1 MNSSSNRRIAR
12 AAGVVMLA
20 ILLGQ
25 ASGLLRGI
33 LVARAFLPAE
43 LDAFFAANRVS
54 ETLFNL
60 LAAGALGSAFIPTFT
75 GLLAKGEKTAAWQ
88 LAASIANLLL
98 LTLTALAALA
108 AIFAPHIVRYAL
120 APGLA
125 ADPSL
130 FTLTIDLLRIQL
142 VSAVLFGLG
151 GLIVGILNA
160 HQVFFIPALTPSMY
174 QWGMIFGVLFLA
186 PKRGIYGL
194 AWGVV
199 LGAALYLLIQIP
211 SLVEVVPMEGN
222 RYTGRQ
228 VSGIHALRIT
238 HYALRITHYVL
249 RITHYALRH
258 SPLSSLENPSV
269 REVFR
274 LMAPRVLGVA
284 VVQLNFWVNTWL
296 ASQMASGSV
305 TGLQYGFSLMLMAQ
319 AAIAQSVAIAAMP
332 TFSAQF
338 ALGKLEEMRISLSAS
353 LRGVIFLAL
362 PASVGL
368 MILREPIVS
377 LLYQRGQ
384 FDARMTA
391 LVSWALMW
399 YAAGMVGH
407 SIMEVLT
414 RAFYAQHDT
423 RTPVAIGAMA
433 MGLNVVFSFA
443 FSSLFARL
451 GWMPHGGLALANS
464 LATALEATALF
475 VTMRKRLDGIH
486 GTHLLRG
493 LALALSGTLT
503 MSAVLLGI
511 VRLFSGQSAW
521 LLAPGGILA
530 GGLTYALTL
539 AALRV
544 PEGQA
549 LLAALRRRLP

>member
-1 MNSSSNRRIAR
+1 MNSSSNRQIAR
-12 AAGVVMLA
+12 AAGTVMFA

-25 ASGLLRGI
+25 ATGLLRGI

-88 LAASIANLLL
+88 LAASIAHLLL
-98 LTLTALAALA
+98 LTLTVLAGLA
-108 AIFAPHIVRYAL
+108 AIFASHIVRYAL

-125 ADPSL
+125 ADPYL
-130 FTLTIDLLRIQL
+130 FSLTIDLLRIQL

-151 GLIVGILNA
+151 GLMVGILNA

-174 QWGMIFGVLFLA
+174 QLGMIFGVLFLA
-186 PKRGIYGL
+186 PKMGIYGL

-199 LGAALYLLIQIP
+199 LGAVLYLLVQIP
-211 SLVEVVPMEGN
+211 SLVEIAPVEGN
-222 RYTGRQ
+222 RYTG
-228 VSGIHALRIT
+228 SGIHALRIT
-238 HYALRITHYVL
+238 YYILRFTHYVL
-249 RITHYALRH
+249 RH
-258 SPLSSLENPSV
+258 SPLFSLENPSV

-296 ASQMASGSV
+296 ASQMVPGSV

-362 PASVGL
+362 PASLGL

-391 LVSWALMW
+391 LVGWALMW

-423 RTPVAIGAMA
+423 RTPVVIGAMA

-493 LALALSGTLT
+493 LTLALGGTLT

-511 VRLFSGQSAW
+511 LRLFSGQSAW